1 MSDANLLTSAFNKQS
16 SMRLGKSLANPKTQ
30 VTMREV
36 DEEDE
41 QLQLLD
47 YNATPNK
54 GKGKAASR
62 KKSDKGMDLA
72 ALDKTPCKPAIVK
85 K

>member
-1 MSDANLLTSAFNKQS
+1 
-16 SMRLGKSLANPKTQ
+16 MRLGKSLANPKTQ

-41 QLQLLD
+41 QLQVLD

-54 GKGKAASR
+54 GKGKADSR